1 MEKPF
6 RQIIEKRIIEKEIIG
21 KEIIEKEIIKRDII
35 DKTKIRILMPSRI
48 TRSHRILIQ
57 ILAFGVL
64 ALPLH
69 SPAQQLARRLVL
81 KDGSYQSIT
90 KYEVKGDRVRYY
102 SAEREEWEE
111 LPSSLVDW
119 PATEKYEKDRA
130 SAPAIPEAA
139 LIDKETDADREA
151 EGANLPQVAPGLH
164 LPELSGMFLLDNF
177 KGQPQL
183 VELQQ
188 GEGDINRNTKGNIL
202 RGVVA
207 SGKATIELDGE
218 HAPTY
223 AHVAV
228 PSIYIRMDDDLPAPA
243 PPPGQTASAKP
254 SLPSLDA
261 PRAEPQRPEQPQQ
274 PEQAIVP
281 FDRFR
286 IVHLKVKGGKR
297 IVGDLKRNPTGKISQ
312 DQNSVKTTI
321 DRVAAGWLK
330 LTPTEDLA
338 PGEYAVVEM
347 KGTAGMN
354 LYIWPFAVNPNAPAN
369 ANPWTPDVKDKNAE
383 SAKPKGI

>member
-1 MEKPF
+1 MSNGLPEQAAAASPAITPPAPDCSACERYFSSSTKTRSCGEADAMLATPLTSTLPSPCSRAPTPSAISSSLRFTLSQSGNRTEVRGWRLVEKPF

-228 PSIYIRMDDDLPAPA
+228 P
-243 PPPGQTASAKP
+243 
-254 SLPSLDA
+254 
-261 PRAEPQRPEQPQQ
+261 
-274 PEQAIVP
+274 
-281 FDRFR
+281 DRKSTR
-286 IVHLKVKGGKR
+286 L
-297 IVGDLKRNPTGKISQ
+297 N
-312 DQNSVKTTI
+312 
-321 DRVAAGWLK
+321 
-330 LTPTEDLA
+330 
-338 PGEYAVVEM
+338 
-347 KGTAGMN
+347 
-354 LYIWPFAVNPNAPAN
+354 
-369 ANPWTPDVKDKNAE
+369 
-383 SAKPKGI
+383 

>member
-1 MEKPF
+1 MTSAITKRSP
-6 RQIIEKRIIEKEIIG
+6 QIVIA
-21 KEIIEKEIIKRDII
+21 
-35 DKTKIRILMPSRI
+35 ILVI
-48 TRSHRILIQ
+48 VVLTF
-57 ILAFGVL
+57 AF
-64 ALPLH
+64 PTS
-69 SPAQQLARRLVL
+69 SPAQQLARRLIL

-90 KYEVKGDRVRYY
+90 KYEVKNDRVRYY
-102 SAEREEWEE
+102 SAERDEWEE

-119 PATEKYEKDRA
+119 PATEKYEKDRT

-139 LIDKETDADREA
+139 LIDKETDAEREA
-151 EGANLPQVAPGLH
+151 EEAHLPEVAPGLH

-183 VELQQ
+183 DEMPQS
-188 GEGDINRNTKGNIL
+188 EGDVNRNTKTNIL
-202 RGVVA
+202 RGVVN

-218 HAPTY
+218 HAAVY

-228 PSIYIRMDDDLPAPA
+228 PSIYIKMEDDTSSQ
-243 PPPGQTASAKP
+243 PPPGETASAKP

-261 PRAEPQRPEQPQQ
+261 PRDEPQHSERPQQ

-286 IVHLKVKGGKR
+286 IVRLKVKGGKR
-297 IVGDLKRNPTGKISQ
+297 IVGDIKRAPTGKVSQ

-338 PGEYAVVEM
+338 PGEYAIVET
-347 KGTAGMN
+347 KGTQGMN
-354 LYIWPFAVNPNAPAN
+354 LYVWPFGVNPNAPAN
-369 ANPWTPDVKDKNAE
+369 ANPWTPDVKEKKEKNE
-383 SAKPKGI
+383 AKPANNPNEPPK

>member
-1 MEKPF
+1 
-6 RQIIEKRIIEKEIIG
+6 
-21 KEIIEKEIIKRDII
+21 
-35 DKTKIRILMPSRI
+35 MPMISRI
-48 TRSHRILIQ
+48 SKRSHQ
-57 ILAFGVL
+57 IAIASLAVIVL
-64 ALPLH
+64 ALSFPTH
-69 SPAQQLARRLVL
+69 SSAQELSRRLIL

-130 SAPAIPEAA
+130 STPSIPEAA

-151 EGANLPQVAPGLH
+151 EESHLPQVAPGLH

-183 VELQQ
+183 VEVQQ
-188 GEGDINRNTKGNIL
+188 NEGDVNRSSKGNIL

-218 HAPTY
+218 HAATY

-228 PSIYIRMDDDLPAPA
+228 PSIYIKMEDEAA
-243 PPPGQTASAKP
+243 AQQPPPGQTDSAKP

-261 PRAEPQRPEQPQQ
+261 PRAEPQHPEQAQQ
-274 PEQAIVP
+274 PQQAIVP

-297 IVGDLKRNPTGKISQ
+297 IVGDIKRAPTGKISQ
-312 DQNSVKTTI
+312 DQSSVKTTI

-330 LTPTEDLA
+330 LTPTEDLV

-347 KGTAGMN
+347 KGTEGMN
-354 LYIWPFAVNPNAPAN
+354 LYIWPFAVNPNGPAN
-369 ANPWTPDVKDKNAE
+369 ANPWTPDVKKTDKNS
-383 SAKPKGI
+383 SADKN

>member
-1 MEKPF
+1 MA
-6 RQIIEKRIIEKEIIG
+6 
-21 KEIIEKEIIKRDII
+21 
-35 DKTKIRILMPSRI
+35 SRI
-48 TRSHRILIQ
+48 TRSHSILIT
-57 ILAFGVL
+57 ILALTV
-64 ALPLH
+64 ALPWH
-69 SPAQQLARRLVL
+69 SAAQELGHRLIL

-119 PATEKYEKDRA
+119 PATEKFEKDRT

-139 LIDKETDADREA
+139 LIDKETEAEREA
-151 EGANLPQVAPGLH
+151 EEANLPQVAPGLH

-183 VELQQ
+183 DELQQ
-188 GEGDINRNTKGNIL
+188 DEGDINRNSKTNIL

-218 HAPTY
+218 HAATC

-228 PSIYIRMDDDLPAPA
+228 PSIYIRMDDDDLSQ
-243 PPPGQTASAKP
+243 PPPGETASAKP
-254 SLPSLDA
+254 SQPSLDA
-261 PRAEPQRPEQPQQ
+261 PRAEPQRPEQAQQ
-274 PEQAIVP
+274 PEQAMVP

-286 IVHLKVKGGKR
+286 MVHLKVKNGKR
-297 IVGDLKRNPTGKISQ
+297 IVGEIKRAPTGKTSQ
-312 DQNSVKTTI
+312 DQSSVKTTI
-321 DRVAAGWLK
+321 DKVASGWLK
-330 LTPTEDLA
+330 LTPTEELA
-338 PGEYAVVEM
+338 PGEYAIIET
-347 KGTAGMN
+347 KGSQGMN
-354 LYIWPFAVNPNAPAN
+354 LYIWPFSVNPTAPAN

-383 SAKPKGI
+383 PAKPK